1 MATSSS
7 WVNHSPRANRAMQ
20 ESTVCRTLRARVAL
34 ALSAVCSIG
43 LLAACAAS
51 DGAHASAR
59 VAPSESSGEPIDAP
73 ASPAPEVDLTGTTA
87 ADAAAASEELDQ
99 PKPWTDAFGQK
110 AVIVAE
116 HVRIEGPDGLLDHV
130 VVSADDAFYER
141 AVTHDGATL
150 TQITMRLSNDVP
162 IIRAQLDQWQIAA
175 FRQVT
180 VIERAEPCDVAVVAT
195 GDASL
200 RDPLGMEE
208 RGETLRW
215 MGTIPR

>member
-1 MATSSS
+1 
-7 WVNHSPRANRAMQ
+7 MQ
-20 ESTVCRTLRARVAL
+20 ETNVCSISRARVAL
-34 ALSAVCSIG
+34 TLSVVSSIG
-43 LLAACAAS
+43 LLAACASS
-51 DGAHASAR
+51 DGARVSAD
-59 VAPSESSGEPIDAP
+59 VAPHTSSGGLDVETT
-73 ASPAPEVDLTGTTA
+73 SQTPELDLAGTS
-87 ADAAAASEELDQ
+87 ADEAAASDLAP

-141 AVTHDGATL
+141 TATHEGATL

-162 IIRAQLDQWQIAA
+162 IMRAQLDQWQIAA

-180 VIERAEPCDVAVVAT
+180 VIERAEPCDVTVVAT

-200 RDPLGMEE
+200 RDPLGKEE

-215 MGTIPR
+215 VGTITR